1 MKIRTVGHS
10 AGDAFRNLW
19 RNRLMSVAS
28 VSSVAATLV
37 ILGIVFILIV
47 NINSM
52 TESVKVQ
59 FDSAQVYLNDGLEQ
73 AQIQKIEKQIR
84 SIDGVKDVVFEDR
97 ETALKKMKASWKE
110 NGSLLD
116 GLESN
121 PLPDSFV
128 VVLKNLSYSKPV
140 VSELKNL
147 EGVEDVKYYQD
158 IITKLLEVT
167 RFIRTM
173 GFSVIAV
180 LIAVSTFIIANTI
193 KLAVAAR
200 RREINIMKYVGAT
213 NWFIRW
219 PFLVEGTILGLLG
232 AFTAALIIFIVYRYT
247 YGMFTSRFYVL
258 IAAYIVPVQAIM
270 GDLLIIF
277 SVLGAGIGA
286 LGSINAMRR
295 FLNV

>member
-1 MKIRTVGHS
+1 MKIKTVGYS
-10 AGDAFRNLW
+10 VNEAFKNLW
-19 RNRLMSVAS
+19 RNSMMSVAS

-59 FDSAQVYLNDGLEQ
+59 FDSAQVYLKDGMNKT
-73 AQIQKIEKQIR
+73 QIDALQKQIEK
-84 SIDGVKDVVFEDR
+84 IDGVKDVAFEDR

-110 NGSLLD
+110 NGHLLD
-116 GLESN
+116 GLETN

-140 VSELKNL
+140 VSSLQKL
-147 EGVEDVKYYQD
+147 PGVEEVKYYQD
-158 IITKLLEVT
+158 IITKLTDVT
-167 RFIRTM
+167 QFIRTM

-180 LIAVSTFIIANTI
+180 LIGVSTFIIANTI

-219 PFLVEGTILGLLG
+219 PFLVEGTLLGLLG
-232 AFTAALIIFIVYRYT
+232 AFVAALIVFLMYQYT
-247 YGMFTSRFYVL
+247 YGMFTTRFYVL
-258 IAAYIVPVQAIM
+258 IAAYIVPVRSIM
-270 GDLLIIF
+270 ADLLLIF

>member
-1 MKIRTVGHS
+1 
-10 AGDAFRNLW
+10 
-19 RNRLMSVAS
+19 
-28 VSSVAATLV
+28 
-37 ILGIVFILIV
+37 
-47 NINSM
+47 M

-59 FDSAQVYLNDGLEQ
+59 FDSAQVYLVDGLSNT
-73 AQIQKIEKQIR
+73 QIDEMQEKIEK
-84 SIDGVKDVVFEDR
+84 IDGVKEVAFEDR
-97 ETALKKMKASWKE
+97 DMALKKMKTSWKE
-110 NGSLLD
+110 NGNLLD

-121 PLPDSFV
+121 PLPDSYV

-140 VSELKNL
+140 VAALEKM
-147 EGVEDVKYYQD
+147 EGVEEVKYYQD
-158 IITKLLEVT
+158 IITKLMDVT

-173 GFSVIAV
+173 GFSVITV

-193 KLAVAAR
+193 KLAVASR

-232 AFTAALIIFIVYRYT
+232 ALLAMLIIFLTYQYT
-247 YGMFTSRFYVL
+247 YEMFTSRFYVL
-258 IAAYIVPVQAIM
+258 IAAYIVPVRSVMA
-270 GDLLIIF
+270 DLFLIF

>member
-10 AGDAFRNLW
+10 VGEAFRNLW

-73 AQIQKIEKQIR
+73 TQIDELEKQIR

-97 ETALKKMKASWKE
+97 EAALKKMKASWKE
-110 NGSLLD
+110 NGNLLD

-140 VSELKNL
+140 VGELQKL
-147 EGVEDVKYYQD
+147 SGVEDVKYYQD
-158 IITKLLEVT
+158 IITKLLEIT

-219 PFLVEGTILGLLG
+219 PFLVEGTLLGLLG
-232 AFTAALIIFIVYRYT
+232 AFTAALVIFLMYQYT

-258 IAAYIVPVQAIM
+258 IAAYIVPVRSIM
-270 GDLLIIF
+270 GDLLLIF

>member
-10 AGDAFRNLW
+10 VGEAFRNLW

-73 AQIQKIEKQIR
+73 TQIDQLEKQIR

-97 ETALKKMKASWKE
+97 EAALKKMKTSWKE
-110 NGSLLD
+110 NGNLLD

-140 VSELKNL
+140 VAELQKLN
-147 EGVEDVKYYQD
+147 GVEDVKYYQD
-158 IITKLLEVT
+158 IITKLLEIT

-219 PFLVEGTILGLLG
+219 PFLVEGTLLGLLG
-232 AFTAALIIFIVYRYT
+232 AFTAALIIFIMYQYT

-258 IAAYIVPVQAIM
+258 IAAYIVPVRAIM
-270 GDLLIIF
+270 GDLLLIF

>member
-10 AGDAFRNLW
+10 VGEAFRNLW
-19 RNRLMSVAS
+19 RNRLMSMAS

-59 FDSAQVYLNDGLEQ
+59 FDSAQVYLDDGLEQ
-73 AQIQKIEKQIR
+73 AQIDKIETQIR

-140 VSELKNL
+140 VTELKNL
-147 EGVEDVKYYQD
+147 DGVEDVKYYQD

-219 PFLVEGTILGLLG
+219 PFLVEGTMLGLLG
-232 AFTAALIIFIVYRYT
+232 AFTAALIIFVMYQYT

-258 IAAYIVPVQAIM
+258 IAAYIVPVRAIM

>member
-1 MKIRTVGHS
+1 MKIKTVGYS
-10 AGDAFRNLW
+10 VTEAFKNLW
-19 RNRLMSVAS
+19 RNSMMSVAS
-28 VSSVAATLV
+28 ISSVAATLV

-59 FDSAQVYLNDGLEQ
+59 FDSAQVYLKDGLDTT
-73 AQIQKIEKQIR
+73 QIDAIEKEIR
-84 SIDGVKDVVFEDR
+84 ELDGVKDVVFEDR

-110 NGSLLD
+110 NGNLLD

-140 VSELKNL
+140 VGSLKNMA
-147 EGVEDVKYYQD
+147 GVEEVKYYQD

-167 RFIRTM
+167 HFIRTL

-180 LIAVSTFIIANTI
+180 LIGVSTFIIANTI

-200 RREINIMKYVGAT
+200 RREITIMKYVGAT

-219 PFLVEGTILGLLG
+219 PFLVEGTLLGLVG
-232 AFTAALIIFIVYRYT
+232 ALVASLIIFLMYRYT
-247 YGMFTSRFYVL
+247 YGLFTSQFYVL
-258 IAAYIVPVQAIM
+258 IAAYIVPVQSIM
-270 GDLLIIF
+270 ADLVLIF
-277 SVLGAGIGA
+277 AVLGAGIGA

>member
-1 MKIRTVGHS
+1 MRIKTVGYS
-10 AGDAFRNLW
+10 VNEAFKNLW
-19 RNRLMSVAS
+19 RNSLMSVAS

-52 TESVKVQ
+52 TDSVKIQ
-59 FDSAQVYLNDGLEQ
+59 FDSAQVYLADGLDKTQLEDVREE
-73 AQIQKIEKQIR
+73 ITK
-84 SIDGVKDVVFEDR
+84 IDGVKDVVFEDR
-97 ETALKKMKASWKE
+97 EAALEKMKASWKE
-110 NGSLLD
+110 NGHLLD
-116 GLESN
+116 GLETN
-121 PLPDSFV
+121 PLPDSYV
-128 VVLKNLSYSKPV
+128 VVLKNLSYAKPV
-140 VSELKNL
+140 VSSLQKI
-147 EGVEDVKYYQD
+147 EGVEEVKYYQD
-158 IITKLLEVT
+158 IISKLMDVT
-167 RFIRTM
+167 HFIRTL

-180 LIAVSTFIIANTI
+180 LIGVSTFIIANTI

-219 PFLVEGTILGLLG
+219 PFLVEGTLLGLLG
-232 AFTAALIIFIVYRYT
+232 AMLAAVIIFLMYQYT
-247 YGMFTSRFYVL
+247 YGMFTSQFYVL
-258 IAAYIVPVQAIM
+258 IAAYIVPVRSIM
-270 GDLLIIF
+270 GDLVLIF